1 MNFAEYSSLV
11 KRESGKKELT
21 RQEADAILQSYIKQA
36 PIEKAA
42 EGLKWK

>member
-11 KRESGKKELT
+11 KKESGKRELT
-21 RQEADAILQSYIKQA
+21 REEADAILQSYIKQT

-42 EGLKWK
+42 EDLK